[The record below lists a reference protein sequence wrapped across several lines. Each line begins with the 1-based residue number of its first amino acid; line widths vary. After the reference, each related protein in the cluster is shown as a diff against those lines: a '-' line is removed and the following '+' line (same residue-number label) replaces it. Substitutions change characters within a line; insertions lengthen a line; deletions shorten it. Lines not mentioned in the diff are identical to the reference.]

1 MGFFTYIVANG
12 RNGTIYTG
20 STEDLTDRVHQHR
33 QKTFDGFTARYGVDR
48 LVWYEIHESRDAAF
62 ARERR
67 IKKWLRVW
75 KLELIESVNP
85 GWRDLIDEYRLGNLL
100 DARDWVP
107 ASAGMSGEGE
117 SGGEAKGVGGQDV

>member
-1 MGFFTYIVANG
+1 MSFYTYIVASQ

-20 STEDLTDRVHQHR
+20 STDDLTTRVFQHR
-33 QKTFDGFTARYGVDR
+33 QKAFDGFTARYGADR
-48 LVWYEIHESRDAAF
+48 LVWYEIHESREDAF

-85 GWRDLIDEYRLGNLL
+85 GWDDLADAFRLGNLL
-100 DARDWVP
+100 DAKDWVP
-107 ASAGMSGEGE
+107 ASAGMSGEE
-117 SGGEAKGVGGQDV
+117 EAEGGAGHA

>member
-1 MGFFTYIVANG
+1 MSFYTYIVASG
-12 RNGTIYTG
+12 RNGTIYAG
-20 STEDLTDRVHQHR
+20 STEDLTVRVYQH
-33 QKTFDGFTARYGVDR
+33 KDKVFDGFTARYGVDR
-48 LVWYEIHESRDAAF
+48 LVWYEVHDSRDAAF

-85 GWRDLIDEYRLGNLL
+85 AWRDLIDEYRLGNLL
-100 DARDWVP
+100 DAKDWVP

-117 SGGEAKGVGGQDV
+117 AEGGGQDV